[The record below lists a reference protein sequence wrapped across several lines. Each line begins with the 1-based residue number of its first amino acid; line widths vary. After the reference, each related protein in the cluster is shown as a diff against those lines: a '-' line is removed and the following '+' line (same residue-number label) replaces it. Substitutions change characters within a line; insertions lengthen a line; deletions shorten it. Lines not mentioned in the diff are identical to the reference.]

1 MEQNNKK
8 EREIEIETEK
18 SKLLSAISFIAD
30 KLTKI
35 NISLDVLRT
44 NINVSQFFL
53 NELYK
58 NIGKK
63 IGEKI
68 DKENKDK
75 IIKTIDIYNNL
86 NEKELLDEIHKLS
99 EKILLLKIT
108 EQGEIKK

>member
-1 MEQNNKK
+1 MEQNNKEK
-8 EREIEIETEK
+8 EIEIETEK

-53 NELYK
+53 NDLYK
-58 NIGKK
+58 NVGKK

-68 DKENKDK
+68 SKENKEK
-75 IIKTIDIYNNL
+75 IIKTCEIYNSLDETKIL
-86 NEKELLDEIHKLS
+86 NEINELSK
-99 EKILLLKIT
+99 KILLLQI
-108 EQGEIKK
+108 EQGEKK